1 MELKDAINRRKTT
14 RGFADKPVPKEV
26 LEEILKQSLRAP
38 SWGNTQPWEFVIA
51 GGTVLSEI
59 KQAYLDKAEESPAPD
74 LPFPQQF
81 PELIRERLPFAR
93 RQQPPDHRDPKEVLK
108 ERQVMGSRFYEAPA
122 VIYILTDREMYDQD
136 GKNKNAYAVF
146 DCGLI
151 AQTIMLLAVE
161 YGLGT
166 VAAAQSVRCP
176 EVLREKL
183 EIPDSKVIVLGILIG
198 YPDTENPQYDVYSDR
213 VPLDDICQWYGFD

>member
-1 MELKDAINRRKTT
+1 MELKEAINKRKTT
-14 RGFADKPVPKEV
+14 RGFTDKPVPKEI
-26 LEEILKQSLRAP
+26 LEELIKQALRAP
-38 SWGNTQPWEFVIA
+38 SWGNTQPWEFIIA
-51 GGTVLSEI
+51 GGDVVSEI
-59 KQAYLDKAEESPAPD
+59 KQAYLDKADENPSPD

-81 PELIRERLPFAR
+81 PEFIRERLPYAR
-93 RQQPPDHRDPKEVLK
+93 RQQPPDDRDPKEILK

-122 VIYILTDREMYDQD
+122 VIYILTDREMYEQD
-136 GKNKNAYAVF
+136 GKNKNTYAVF

-183 EIPDSKVIVLGILIG
+183 EIPESKVIVLGILIG
-198 YPDTENPQYDVYSDR
+198 YPDTGNPQYEVYSDR
-213 VPLDDICQWYGFD
+213 VPLDEITRWYGFE

>member
-1 MELKDAINRRKTT
+1 MELKEAINKRKTT
-14 RGFADKPVPKEV
+14 RGFTDKPVPKEI
-26 LEEILKQSLRAP
+26 LEEIMKQALRAP

-51 GGTVLSEI
+51 GGNVLAEI
-59 KQAYLDKAEESPAPD
+59 KKAYLDKAEENPSPD

-81 PELIRERLPFAR
+81 PEFIRERLPFAR
-93 RQQPPDHRDPKEVLK
+93 RQQPPDNRDPKEILK
-108 ERQVMGSRFYEAPA
+108 ERQVMGSRMYEAPA
-122 VIYILTDREMYDQD
+122 IIYILTDREMYEQD
-136 GKNKNAYAVF
+136 GKNKNNYAIF

-161 YGLGT
+161 HGLGT

-183 EIPDSKVIVLGILIG
+183 EIPDSKVVVLGLIIG
-198 YPDTENPQYDVYSDR
+198 YPDTENPQYNVYSDR
-213 VPLDDICQWYGFD
+213 VPLDEITRWYGF

>member
-1 MELKDAINRRKTT
+1 MELKDAINKRKTT
-14 RGFADKPVPKEV
+14 RGFKDKPIRQEI

-51 GGTVLSEI
+51 GGTVLAEI
-59 KQAYLDKAEESPAPD
+59 KQAYLDKAEESPSPD

-81 PELIRERLPFAR
+81 PEFIRERLPFAR
-93 RQQPPDHRDPKEVLK
+93 RQQPPDDRDPKEVLK

-122 VIYILTDREMYDQD
+122 VIYILTDREMYEQD

-176 EVLREKL
+176 DVLRKKL
-183 EIPDSKVIVLGILIG
+183 DIPDSKVIVLGILVG
-198 YPDTENPQYDVYSDR
+198 YPDTENSQYGVYSDR
-213 VPLDDICQWYGFD
+213 VPLDDICRWYGF

>member
-1 MELKDAINRRKTT
+1 MELKEAINKRKTT
-14 RGFADKPVPKEV
+14 RGFTDKPVPKGI
-26 LEEILKQSLRAP
+26 LEEIVKQALRAP

-51 GGTVLSEI
+51 GGSVLAEI
-59 KQAYLDKAEESPAPD
+59 KQAYMDKAEETPAPD
-74 LPFPQQF
+74 LPFPAQF
-81 PELIRERLPFAR
+81 PEFIRARLPYAR
-93 RQQPPDHRDPKEVLK
+93 RQQPPDNRDPKEVLK

-122 VIYILTDREMYDQD
+122 AIYILTDREMYEQD
-136 GKNKNAYAVF
+136 GKNKNVYAVF

-166 VAAAQSVRCP
+166 VAAAQSIRCP

-183 EIPDSKVIVLGILIG
+183 EIPDSKVVVIGILIG
-198 YPDTENPQYDVYSDR
+198 YPDTANPQYEVYSDR
-213 VPLDDICQWYGFD
+213 VPMEDISRWYGFE

>member
-1 MELKDAINRRKTT
+1 MELKDTINRRKTT
-14 RGFADKPVPKEV
+14 RGFTDKPVPQEI

-59 KQAYLDKAEESPAPD
+59 KQFYLEKAEESPSPD

-81 PELIRERLPFAR
+81 PEFIRERLPFAR
-93 RQQPPDHRDPKEVLK
+93 RQQPPDDRDPKEVLK

-122 VIYILTDREMYDQD
+122 VIYILTDREMYEQD
-136 GKNKNAYAVF
+136 GKNTNTYAVF

-183 EIPDSKVIVLGILIG
+183 DIPDSKVIVLGILIG
-198 YPDTENPQYDVYSDR
+198 YPDTENPQYGVYSDR
-213 VPLDDICQWYGFD
+213 VPLDDICRWYGF